1 MTTTAE
7 SLGDLIVG
15 LLKAAATAGQLAGV
29 ASSNIYGLRAWPTQE
44 DELPQIQLALPE
56 EDKAS
61 AGRNGA
67 PQFTVTA
74 TLPFLI
80 TVEAP
85 GAEDEAGAAAIRIAL
100 GAICRAMEQSVVGH
114 PTLMEQLQQVSFIR
128 SHARVD
134 GKGEEVTGQRVMM
147 LGLEF
152 YQGPEDFFVETDFD
166 DLEVVAETILPT
178 NLDQPFVPPTDWRDH
193 PTTVVTLTP

>member
-7 SLGDLIVG
+7 SLGDLIVA
-15 LLKAAATAGQLAGV
+15 LLKAAATAGNLAGV
-29 ASSNIYGLRAWPTQE
+29 APANIYGLRAWATQQ

-56 EDKAS
+56 EDKVS
-61 AGRNGA
+61 AGRNGG

-85 GAEDEAGAAAIRIAL
+85 GAEDEGGAAAVRIAL
-100 GAICRAMEQSVVGH
+100 GSICRAMERAVVGE
-114 PTLMEQLQQVSFIR
+114 PTLMALLQQVPFIR

-152 YQGPEDFFVETDFD
+152 YQGPEDFYIETDFEN
-166 DLEVVAETILPT
+166 LEVVAETILPT
-178 NLDQPFVPPTDWRDH
+178 NLDQPLVPPTDWRDH